1 MNNPRLNKFSVAQA
15 GYGDEFMEERCFLL
29 FAGTDVDNGSAL
41 SIDADV
47 IKFDNP
53 KKSTVVNCD
62 ITIDNFM
69 LEQCSDVILS
79 LTHLVPDFKTVL
91 RFGDLKPKPSN
102 VNLERYICHWAP
114 IMYLRRNLIRK
125 PYTDL

>member
-1 MNNPRLNKFSVAQA
+1 MNNPRLNKFSLAMA
-15 GYGDEFMEERCFLL
+15 GHGDEFMEERCFFL
-29 FAGTDVDNGSAL
+29 FAGTDLDNGSAL

-53 KKSTVVNCD
+53 KKSAAANCD

-91 RFGDLKPKPSN
+91 RFGDLKIKPSSL
-102 VNLERYICHWAP
+102 NLERYVRHKAP
-114 IMYLRRNLIRK
+114 IMYLRR
-125 PYTDL
+125 

>member
-1 MNNPRLNKFSVAQA
+1 MMGGTHATVVMNNPRLNKFSLAMA
-15 GYGDEFMEERCFLL
+15 GHGDEFMEERCFFL
-29 FAGTDVDNGSAL
+29 FAGTDLENGSAL

-53 KKSTVVNCD
+53 KKSAAVNCD

-91 RFGDLKPKPSN
+91 RFGDL
-102 VNLERYICHWAP
+102 
-114 IMYLRRNLIRK
+114 
-125 PYTDL
+125 